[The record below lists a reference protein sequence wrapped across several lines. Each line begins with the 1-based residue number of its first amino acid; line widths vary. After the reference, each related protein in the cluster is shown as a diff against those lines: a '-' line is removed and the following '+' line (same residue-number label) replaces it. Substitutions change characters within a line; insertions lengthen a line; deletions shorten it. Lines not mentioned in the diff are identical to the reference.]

1 MGATVEAPRLFSPPR
16 AAAAA
21 AGQLASAAARPV
33 DGGAGGSGLPV
44 LPPPLLPVGWPL
56 LPVSRWTVARGG
68 AARVFSPSR
77 CRRAAA
83 GRLASAAGRPV
94 DCGAGGSGTC
104 LLPPVLPPLLPA
116 SSPLLPVGRW
126 TVALGGVACVFSPP
140 RAAAA
145 GKGEPRQAR
154 ATGGRRPPRLAA
166 GDGPRRTVGQARG
179 GSRLERE
186 VVRGGCMLVWCMAHG
201 GLVKIGERGL

>member
-1 MGATVEAPRLFSPPR
+1 M
-16 AAAAA
+16 
-21 AGQLASAAARPV
+21 
-33 DGGAGGSGLPV
+33 

-56 LPVSRWTVARGG
+56 LPVGRWTVARGG

-94 DCGAGGSGTC
+94 DGGAGGSGTC

-140 RAAAA
+140 RAATA
-145 GKGEPRQAR
+145 GKGEPRQTR
-154 ATGGRRPPRLAA
+154 ATGGRRPPRSAA

-186 VVRGGCMLVWCMAHG
+186 VVRGGCIWMHAMAMAHG
-201 GLVKIGERGL
+201 PWRTGKDWGARAVTTKKVGIGQERERTDAFSL